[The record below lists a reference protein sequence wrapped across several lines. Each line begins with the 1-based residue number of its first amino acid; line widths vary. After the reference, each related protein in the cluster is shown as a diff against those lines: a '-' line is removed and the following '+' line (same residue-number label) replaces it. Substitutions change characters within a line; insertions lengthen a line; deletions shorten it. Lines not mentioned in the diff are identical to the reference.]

1 MSSKPRQLPNK
12 LFYRIGEV
20 SRLTGLEP
28 YVLRYWETEFPQLK
42 PEKGRSGQRVYKKED
57 IDRIIHIKQMLYT
70 EGYTIAGARKKLSS
84 RGPGQDFDGII
95 DTAKRELREILDILK

>member
-28 YVLRYWETEFPQLK
+28 SVLRYWETEFAQLK

-57 IDRIIHIKQMLYT
+57 IDRILQIKQMLYS
-70 EGYTIAGARKKLSS
+70 EGYTIAGARKKMSNKA
-84 RGPGQDFDGII
+84 GQDPGSII
-95 DTAKRELREILDILK
+95 DSAKKELQEILEILK

>member
-1 MSSKPRQLPNK
+1 MSSKPRQSLNK

-20 SRLTGLEP
+20 SRLTGLVP

-57 IDRIIHIKQMLYT
+57 IDRILHIKQMLYS

-84 RGPGQDFDGII
+84 RAGQDFDAIME
-95 DTAKRELREILDILK
+95 TAKKELREILDILK